1 MRSNTC
7 LKCGSSMTEG
17 FVVDNGYGTKTVST
31 WVEGAPVNSFWTGLK
46 LRGRRQVPI
55 QTWRCGRC
63 GYLENYARG

>member
-17 FVVDNGYGTKTVST
+17 FVVDNGYGTKTVSN
-31 WVEGAPVNSFWTGLK
+31 WVEGAPVISFWTGLK
-46 LRGRRQVPI
+46 LRGKRQVPI

-63 GYLENYARG
+63 GYLESYARG